1 MGTNREK
8 LKSLALGKVA
18 PIVKYLGDEKEF
30 MCGELTYIDFCCLE
44 LFELVQFLT
53 QDQFYQQHS
62 SVEKYVKRMKE
73 LPTLDNYFSS
83 SRYVE
88 RPFNNKVAKINNLP

>member
-53 QDQFYQQHS
+53 QDQFY
-62 SVEKYVKRMKE
+62 
-73 LPTLDNYFSS
+73 
-83 SRYVE
+83 
-88 RPFNNKVAKINNLP
+88 